1 MTKRWLDVMV
11 IPISL
16 WCRPYCLI
24 IPVLNIRISFRASS
38 DIVNRKR
45 SGRYLET
52 CRELDTSTTKN
63 SGTIIFA
70 YMVIGD
76 KLESPDSPKH
86 KGVCGTVIWSASEN
100 FKAAP
105 RPPAGYTHVSFY
117 FFAESQVQIFSQGD
131 ACSRSELRESRS
143 VSWCLWLYGSPGWSP
158 GSRRRSLG

>member
-1 MTKRWLDVMV
+1 MTKCWLDVMI

-24 IPVLNIRISFRASS
+24 IPVLNIRMSFRASS

-52 CRELDTSTTKN
+52 CREIDTLTTKN

-70 YMVIGD
+70 YIVIGD
-76 KLESPDSPKH
+76 KLESPDSPEH

-117 FFAESQVQIFSQGD
+117 FIFLPRVKSKSSLRATHAVAQSSEKVAQCLD
-131 ACSRSELRESRS
+131 AYDFMGHQAGLQEAAVDL
-143 VSWCLWLYGSPGWSP
+143 
-158 GSRRRSLG
+158 

>member
-1 MTKRWLDVMV
+1 MTKRWLDVMM

-24 IPVLNIRISFRASS
+24 IPVLNIRMSFRASS

-52 CRELDTSTTKN
+52 CREIDTSTTKN

-70 YMVIGD
+70 YIVIGD

-143 VSWCLWLYGSPGWSP
+143 VS
-158 GSRRRSLG
+158 